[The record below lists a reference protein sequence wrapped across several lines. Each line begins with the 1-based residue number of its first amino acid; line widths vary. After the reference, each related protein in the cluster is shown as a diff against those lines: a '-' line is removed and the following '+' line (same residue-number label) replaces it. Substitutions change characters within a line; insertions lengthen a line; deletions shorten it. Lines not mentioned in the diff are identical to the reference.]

1 MLLKLKNTQV
11 AGNGA
16 FILKWPQE
24 ADWLVTNKSRGEGE
38 RKTILSGIE
47 EPESPGGTDFKT
59 VSCSLCINENKT
71 KRDLPPYT
79 LFN

>member
-16 FILKWPQE
+16 FIFKWPQQ

-38 RKTILSGIE
+38 RKTEQRRRRKKNYSVWYQE
-47 EPESPGGTDFKT
+47 T
-59 VSCSLCINENKT
+59 
-71 KRDLPPYT
+71 
-79 LFN
+79 

>member
-1 MLLKLKNTQV
+1 MLLKLENTQV

-38 RKTILSGIE
+38 RKTILSGIKK
-47 EPESPGGTDFKT
+47 PESPGAAVFKI
-59 VSCSLCINENKT
+59 VCCSLYINENKT
-71 KRDLPPYT
+71 K
-79 LFN
+79 